1 MISYDEALQIIA
13 GMAHHKWRQGLDRM
27 EAFVERAGLT
37 SALSGPRY
45 LHVAGTNGKGSV
57 TATLHHV
64 LAAHGV
70 ACGAYFSPYVFDFRE
85 RIQADLAL
93 IPRDDLARW
102 VDRLLPVAASFV
114 GTEFGEISEF
124 EFKTALALAF
134 WAERGCE
141 WVALEVGLGGR
152 IDATNVVRPAACG
165 IVSIGYDHTAILGET
180 LTLIAAEK
188 AGIAKPGVPLV
199 LGNLP
204 EEAAASALRVARE
217 VGAPVWRF
225 GQEVMLETEAAGWTV
240 TTPVATHSGLVPG
253 LKGTVQPHNMA
264 VAVGMLDA
272 AAFPLNEDALRE
284 GVATTRLPGRFQK
297 VRVDDRDVILDGA
310 HNRESAEVL
319 AASLR
324 REAHAERTVLVLG
337 MVKGHDATRFVEPLR
352 GFFDAV
358 ALAPIDFYRAYEVG
372 ELAEAA
378 GLSGAFLAAT
388 DAEALAWAL
397 DDAGPGGRV
406 VVTGSFYLVGSLGRS
421 LGLGD

>member
-37 SALSGPRY
+37 PALSGPRY

-70 ACGAYFSPYVFDFRE
+70 PCGAYFSPYVFDFRE

-93 IPRDDLARW
+93 IPRDDLARL
-102 VDRLLPVAASFV
+102 VDRLVPVAASFV
-114 GTEFGEISEF
+114 GTDLGEISEF

-152 IDATNVVRPAACG
+152 IDATNVVQPAACG

-199 LGNLP
+199 LGDLP
-204 EEAAASALRVARE
+204 EEALASALRVAAE
-217 VGAPVWRF
+217 IGAPVWRF
-225 GQEVMLETEAAGWTV
+225 GQEVKLEADADGWTV
-240 TTPVATHSGLVPG
+240 TTPAAARSGLVPG
-253 LKGTVQPHNMA
+253 LKGTAQPHNMA

-272 AAFPLNEDALRE
+272 AGFAVDEGALRE
-284 GVATTRLPGRFQK
+284 GIASTRLPGRFQK
-297 VRVDDRDVILDGA
+297 VSVDGREVILDGA

-324 REAHAERTVLVLG
+324 TEAPARTILVLG
-337 MVKGHDATRFVEPLR
+337 MVKGHDAARFVEPLR
-352 GFFDAV
+352 GSFDGV
-358 ALAPIDFYRAYEVG
+358 ALAPIEFYRAYEVG

-378 GLSGAFLAAT
+378 GLDGAFLATT
-388 DAEALAWAL
+388 DTNALAWAL
-397 DDAGPGGRV
+397 DQAGPCGRL
-406 VVTGSFYLVGSLGRS
+406 VVTGSFYLVGALGQS
-421 LGLGD
+421 MGLGAE